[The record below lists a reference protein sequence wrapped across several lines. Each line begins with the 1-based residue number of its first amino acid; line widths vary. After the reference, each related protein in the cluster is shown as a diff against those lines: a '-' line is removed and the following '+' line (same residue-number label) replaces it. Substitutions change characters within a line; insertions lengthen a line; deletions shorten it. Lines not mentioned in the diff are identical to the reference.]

1 MRRLIRIMLKAATA
15 VRRHCAALAEAPC
28 AVSEK
33 TRAAATLFEG
43 DRDFAPAALSTNDG
57 LERRETN

>member
-15 VRRHCAALAEAPC
+15 VRRHCAALAEAPR

-33 TRAAATLFEG
+33 R
-43 DRDFAPAALSTNDG
+43 
-57 LERRETN
+57 LERRPHCLKVIVILRPPL